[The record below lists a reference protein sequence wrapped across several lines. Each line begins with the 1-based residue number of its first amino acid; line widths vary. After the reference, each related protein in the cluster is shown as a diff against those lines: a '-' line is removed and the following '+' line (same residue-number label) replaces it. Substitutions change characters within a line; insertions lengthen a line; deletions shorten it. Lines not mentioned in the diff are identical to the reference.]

1 MEFMDSRAAYSG
13 NNGNFTCSHPMVNP
27 IFHLLYWMF
36 SILKRKEFF
45 FGVCYAVLGEAEILC
60 IYVI

>member
-1 MEFMDSRAAYSG
+1 
-13 NNGNFTCSHPMVNP
+13 MVNP

-36 SILKRKEFF
+36 SILKRKELF